1 MSRRL
6 ERARGLRRL
15 FIERSLVRDDE
26 LLQLPNVD
34 AVERAMFSASDES
47 KEARRR
53 FSSWAHNTQLSFI
66 GVLPD
71 PRKR

>member
-1 MSRRL
+1 M
-6 ERARGLRRL
+6 
-15 FIERSLVRDDE
+15 RDDE
-26 LLQLPNVD
+26 LLHMPNVD

-66 GVLPD
+66 GVIPD